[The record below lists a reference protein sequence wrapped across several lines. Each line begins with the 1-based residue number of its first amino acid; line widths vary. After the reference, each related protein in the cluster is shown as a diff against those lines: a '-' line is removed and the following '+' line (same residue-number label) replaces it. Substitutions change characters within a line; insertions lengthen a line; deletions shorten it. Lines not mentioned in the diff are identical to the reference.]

1 MSCGN
6 QQNADQ
12 RKRKIEFQA
21 VFRRGRVK
29 VIAER
34 EDRMAAINEHST
46 ERVDKQ
52 RHERDGCRMG
62 QEHQKIDQSETEY
75 AAEQQA
81 EKRKQ
86 RYPRNRVHDYIER
99 RRQNSKQQIK

>member
-1 MSCGN
+1 MILCFFTICPAAN
-6 QQNADQ
+6 QQNVDQ
-12 RKRKIEFQA
+12 RKRKIEFF
-21 VFRRGRVK
+21 FRRGIVE

-34 EDRMAAINEHST
+34 EDRMAAINEHPA

-62 QEHQKIDQSETEY
+62 QEHQKIDQPEAEY

-86 RYPRNRVHDYIER
+86 RYPVTAFMI
-99 RRQNSKQQIK
+99 I